1 MPPVDPSQFESLLQT
16 LRWPLTALYAAI
28 LLVLCLF
35 GLHRYWMVLLFRRH
49 RDDNAQPLRR
59 YAEDE
64 LPRVTVQ
71 LPMYNEGPV
80 AQRIIDAA
88 CALDYP
94 ADRLQVQVLD
104 DSTDG
109 TQRDTLRRVEYWQAK
124 GIDIEHRH
132 RVDRTGYK
140 AGALAEATPHAS
152 GELIAV
158 FDADFVPPPEF
169 LNQTVHHFS
178 DEKLGMV
185 QARWEH
191 LNRDDSLLTRGQAM
205 VLDAHFIIEHLAR
218 NRSGAWMHFNGTAG
232 LWRKACIEAA
242 GGWQHDTLTEDM
254 DLSYRA
260 QLAGWDFR
268 FLPDVV
274 CPAELPPEINAF
286 KSQQHRWTKGSIQ
299 VAMKLLPTLFA
310 AKLPWRIK
318 LEAAAHTLCP
328 GAYCAVVLFTVLC
341 YPAVYLN
348 LRWTPDG
355 SVWGLFIGVL
365 LLTLGTISAA
375 AFYVTSQRA
384 LQRSGL
390 WALVQVPMLMSIAIG
405 IALNNAIAV
414 LEALFRHESAFIRT
428 PKYAAGSRTKT
439 KSKIQAIPSLKK
451 WIVVAELGMGLL
463 MIEAARL
470 SLHHTTTM
478 VSLPFLV
485 LFASGYLYVGGTSL
499 ATYVHGWWD
508 QRRRDDESLPL
519 SSPPEAHAL

>member
-1 MPPVDPSQFESLLQT
+1 MPILDPSQLNTVLQGLLEA
-16 LRWPLTALYAAI
+16 LRWPLTGLYAAI

-49 RDDNAQPLRR
+49 RDDATEPRR
-59 YAEDE
+59 RFDAAE

-71 LPMYNEGPV
+71 LPMYHEGPV
-80 AQRIIDAA
+80 ARRVIDAA

-94 ADRLQVQVLD
+94 ADRLQIQVLD

-109 TQRDTLRRVEYWQAK
+109 TQHETQRAVEFWRTQ

-140 AGALAEATPHAS
+140 AGALAQATPHAS

-158 FDADFVPPPEF
+158 FDADFIPPAEF
-169 LNQTVHHFS
+169 LHDTVHHFT

-205 VLDAHFIIEHLAR
+205 FLDAHFIIEHLAR

-232 LWRKACIEAA
+232 VWRKACIEAA

-268 FLPDVV
+268 FLPHVV

-299 VAMKLLPTLFA
+299 VAMKLLPTLLRA
-310 AKLPWRIK
+310 DLPFKIK

-328 GAYCAVVLFTVLC
+328 TAYVAVVLFTLLC

-355 SVWGLFIGVL
+355 SLAGLLIGVL
-365 LLTLGTISAA
+365 LLTLGTLSAGV
-375 AFYVTSQRA
+375 FYVTSQRA
-384 LQRSGL
+384 LQRSGIR
-390 WALVQVPMLMSIAIG
+390 ALLQVPMLMSIAIG
-405 IALNNAIAV
+405 IAISNAVAV
-414 LEALFRHESAFIRT
+414 LEALVRHESAFIRT
-428 PKYAAGSRTKT
+428 PKYAATT
-439 KSKIQAIPSLKK
+439 AQSKIRNQKSNIQPIPSLKK
-451 WIVVAELGMGLL
+451 WIVVAELGMGAL

-470 SLHHTTTM
+470 SLQQTTT
-478 VSLPFLV
+478 VVTLPFLL

-499 ATYVHGWWD
+499 AIYAQAW
-508 QRRRDDESLPL
+508 
-519 SSPPEAHAL
+519 A